1 MGRLTLQCPR
11 RGTESGDMIAKV
23 LTPAKASPQIAA
35 QRIAAAATTGLWR
48 AMTDRFRP
56 AGALPTVEVVN
67 LAPRQSMFDY
77 DPSQAVLL
85 ADLPDELL

>member
-1 MGRLTLQCPR
+1 
-11 RGTESGDMIAKV
+11 MIAKV

-56 AGALPTVEVVN
+56 AGALPTVEVEN
-67 LAPRQSMFDY
+67 LAPRRSMFDY
-77 DPSQAVLL
+77 DPEHAVELTE
-85 ADLPDELL
+85 LPGHI